1 MDTMVE
7 DVVADAVATE
17 EEVGAAVEEEVEEE
31 DPETTIG
38 STRHKGQ
45 LLLEIKDNRRQE
57 VELFDNFCSQ
67 NWIGSQSLQ

>member
-1 MDTMVE
+1 MAVE
-7 DVVADAVATE
+7 ADVVTTVEVVDEVATE

-45 LLLEIKDNRRQE
+45 LLLEIKGNRRQE
-57 VELFDNFCSQ
+57 V
-67 NWIGSQSLQ
+67 